1 MVKNHNNKIIIY
13 SGQTADKFIIII
25 LIMADYWKS
34 LPKKYCDFCKC
45 WITDNKASRDFH
57 ERGFRHQANV
67 RRRVHDIQKNSSIQ
81 ERERQKYQNEMLK
94 IEAAALKSFKA
105 NDVSR
110 DSSLTSEFATTKSI
124 ASQIIRPSTESKV
137 ITTNRFGEDFD
148 NVESETL
155 ANGKRRA
162 LETIAKSFEKKSK
175 WLEAK
180 TSDGESYYWNKETME
195 TRKDPPKSGF
205 LTILE
210 QEQFKMATQQAG
222 PSTKDDNNDDV
233 RPGVYRIDPY
243 GGWRTV
249 DKYDTSKMVDLQL
262 PGQNVA
268 QIVADIEQTKQE
280 EERESRIGKRPAF
293 EFEERTVESLDTKK
307 LKQSTTNDKTIN
319 IGFKQRKQRPLHR
332 QNIRNRT
339 NLDN

>member
-1 MVKNHNNKIIIY
+1 
-13 SGQTADKFIIII
+13 
-25 LIMADYWKS
+25 
-34 LPKKYCDFCKC
+34 
-45 WITDNKASRDFH
+45 
-57 ERGFRHQANV
+57 
-67 RRRVHDIQKNSSIQ
+67 
-81 ERERQKYQNEMLK
+81 MLK